1 MNFSIANSIMMLVS
15 ISSPAMAVI
24 LNVKATGNS
33 QILQVPNQEKSFSI
47 TCGSG
52 LSYDKSYLESSVQEG
67 LSSMRSDSRSQ
78 AAYPKEIT
86 DFVYK
91 VGGKYWFVDIVI
103 LFGLN
108 IDQRNPLGEVDDDFV
123 VFNNEGLILGGLHL
137 AKTSPPSIYPCKFPD
152 GTEFMP

>member
-91 VGGKYWFVDIVI
+91 VGGKYWIYPIHHTHQVY
-103 LFGLN
+103 
-108 IDQRNPLGEVDDDFV
+108 QQGEVDDDFV